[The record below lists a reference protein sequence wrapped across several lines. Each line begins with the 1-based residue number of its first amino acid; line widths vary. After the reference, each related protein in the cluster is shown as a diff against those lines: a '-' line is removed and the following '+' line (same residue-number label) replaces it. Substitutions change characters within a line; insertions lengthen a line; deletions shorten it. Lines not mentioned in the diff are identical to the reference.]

1 MATSWLGAS
10 LMMRTATASLQMF
23 NSHFDVYS
31 TFDQNVGYYFYYS
44 KKFIKKILNIAL
56 NLSLLSS
63 STPMMCTASSD
74 WSQELKH
81 TLGKTSNEK

>member
-31 TFDQNVGYYFYYS
+31 TFGQNVGYYFYYS
-44 KKFIKKILNIAL
+44 KKFTKKILNIAL